1 MESLWEYGS
10 KILNWALPVV
20 FALIAWFYK
29 KLETQ
34 VQSNNERI
42 DNLERRQ
49 NGIEISTRVLEVKL
63 DNVKEDIT
71 EIKRGVEKLVD
82 RSDHAS

>member
-1 MESLWEYGS
+1 MEQLWEYGS
-10 KILNWALPVV
+10 KILNWALPLI
-20 FALIAWFYK
+20 FGLIAWFYK

-49 NGIEISTRVLEVKL
+49 NGLEMNTRVLEVKL
-63 DNVKEDIT
+63 DDVKEDIR
-71 EIKRGVEKLVD
+71 EIKRGVEKLID